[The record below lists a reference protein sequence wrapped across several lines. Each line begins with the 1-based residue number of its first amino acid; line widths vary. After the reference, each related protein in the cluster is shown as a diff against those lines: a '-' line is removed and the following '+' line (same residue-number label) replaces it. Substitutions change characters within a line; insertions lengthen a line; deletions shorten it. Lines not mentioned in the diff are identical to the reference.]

1 CLALSVGLAGTRQ
14 QAIEVGIVNYL
25 WPSLTILFAILFNGQ
40 KSSWLVIPGLFLA
53 IFGVTW
59 VLGGEHGLNI
69 DEIISNVVS
78 SPLSY
83 ILAFIG
89 AFIWAAY
96 CTVTAKYAKGKN
108 GITLFV
114 LLTALTL
121 WLKFLF
127 SEQPPMVFSWPVTI
141 KLIALSVALGF
152 GYAAW
157 NVGILH
163 GNVSLLAAA
172 SYFTPVLSSA
182 LAAVLLSAALSW
194 SFWQG
199 AGMVCIGSLLCW
211 QATRR

>member
-1 CLALSVGLAGTRQ
+1 
-14 QAIEVGIVNYL
+14 
-25 WPSLTILFAILFNGQ
+25 
-40 KSSWLVIPGLFLA
+40 
-53 IFGVTW
+53 
-59 VLGGEHGLNI
+59 
-69 DEIISNVVS
+69 
-78 SPLSY
+78 
-83 ILAFIG
+83 
-89 AFIWAAY
+89 
-96 CTVTAKYAKGKN
+96 
-108 GITLFV
+108 
-114 LLTALTL
+114 
-121 WLKFLF
+121 
-127 SEQPPMVFSWPVTI
+127 MVFSWPVTI

-199 AGMVCIGSLLCW
+199 AGMVCAGSLLCW